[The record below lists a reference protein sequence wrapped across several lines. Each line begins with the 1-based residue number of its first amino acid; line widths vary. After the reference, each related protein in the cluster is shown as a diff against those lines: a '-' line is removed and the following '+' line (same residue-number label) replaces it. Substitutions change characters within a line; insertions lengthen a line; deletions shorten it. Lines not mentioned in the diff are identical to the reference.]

1 MGLLNRAKYF
11 EVTFCRIEVS
21 TDADAGMSYDPNT
34 YVPAQIGPDGT
45 EITPAQGLP
54 PSANSGGAPEDSI
67 SVTIHNIP
75 GNQVINLFDIA
86 AFHRYFNPKT
96 LQYENNVVEV
106 YLYGLGLKY
115 IRINPLTLENQLL
128 ALNLEPPVPA

>member
-1 MGLLNRAKYF
+1 MGLLNRAKYY

-21 TDADAGMSYDPNT
+21 TDANAGSSYDPNT
-34 YVPAQIGPDGT
+34 YVPAQYGPDGSL
-45 EITPAQGLP
+45 ITPAQGGP
-54 PSANSGGAPEDSI
+54 PTANTGGAPEDSI

-75 GNQVINLFDIA
+75 GDQVINLFDIA
-86 AFHRYFNPKT
+86 GFHRYFNPKT

-106 YLYGLGLKY
+106 YLYGLGVKY
-115 IRINPLTLENQLL
+115 IRINPQTLENELL